1 MVIMQ
6 DTTKLELLL
15 IDQVKEQLP
24 QEWIIADDNKSI
36 YREFQF
42 KGYYKTIAFVNLL
55 AWHAQDQKHHPDLE
69 VTFGKVLVKLTTHDV
84 DGLSVKDL
92 EMAKTINNI

>member
-1 MVIMQ
+1 MQ
-6 DTTKLELLL
+6 NTTNLNKLSIE
-15 IDQVKEQLP
+15 QVNEKLP
-24 QEWIIADDNKSI
+24 QEWILSDDNKSI
-36 YREFQF
+36 YREFKF

-69 VTFGKVLVKLTTHDV
+69 VTFGNVLVKLTTHDV
-84 DGLSVKDL
+84 DGLSSRDL